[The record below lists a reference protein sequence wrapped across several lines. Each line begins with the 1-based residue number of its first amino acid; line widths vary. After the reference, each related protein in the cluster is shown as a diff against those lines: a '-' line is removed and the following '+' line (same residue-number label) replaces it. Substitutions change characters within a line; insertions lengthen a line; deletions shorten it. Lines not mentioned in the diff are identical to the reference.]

1 MYRSTNPLVEA
12 VVSGTFQTRCDLAS
26 MNNASIDN
34 IVDGHGN
41 TLLHLAVS
49 HGQTVVCRALI
60 ENGASRLKRNYAN
73 NTAIMTAVSSGWFS
87 VMVLLDNPPVGF
99 IAGQNHA
106 SFASINHPTHIS
118 LDGIT
123 PLMMAA
129 QHRRMMI
136 PTIITILIRSGF
148 DRAVADK
155 INGETALM
163 KAVCTGNRENVSA
176 LLETMKAVCTGNR
189 ENVSA
194 LLKTRDET
202 DPMDA
207 SKVQRN
213 ATPEDHVF
221 VQDNQGNTALH
232 HVMTHVHVT
241 HDDRINITFH
251 LLQSGVT
258 NLVNMINNEFNTAL
272 HIAVNRRLGS
282 GVLTLLIQGGA
293 DPMIDSGDHICPL
306 FNAIHI
312 RSINNIP
319 IQVLMG
325 RDTHHFGDW
334 FRMNSRDR
342 WNRTP
347 LLAAIEYENF
357 HILKFMMEHGAD
369 LQAFCSISG
378 NTALH
383 WAAGKGRISLCK
395 MIINLGGFNGH
406 KNQKDRT
413 PLEHVGLEPNDT
425 DSDSDDEREM
435 KEIDATACWALLH
448 ETAEIVA
455 ERNLALF
462 QALHNRLGVAC
473 RIRRLGEELLRDI
486 LELAHGFDA

>member
-12 VVSGTFQTRCDLAS
+12 VVSGTFQEGCDLSS

-87 VMVLLDNPPVGF
+87 AMVLLDNPPVGF

-136 PTIITILIRSGF
+136 PTIITTLIRSGF

-176 LLETMKAVCTGNR
+176 LL
-189 ENVSA
+189 
-194 LLKTRDET
+194 KTRDET
-202 DPMDA
+202 DPMD
-207 SKVQRN
+207 Q
-213 ATPEDHVF
+213 DHVF

-251 LLQSGVT
+251 LLQSGGT

-282 GVLTLLIQGGA
+282 GVLTLLLKGGA
-293 DPMIDSGDHICPL
+293 TPMIDYGDHICPL

-312 RSINNIP
+312 RSINNSP
-319 IQVLMG
+319 IKVLMG

-342 WNRTP
+342 WNRTQ

-395 MIINLGGFNGH
+395 MIINLGGFNGR